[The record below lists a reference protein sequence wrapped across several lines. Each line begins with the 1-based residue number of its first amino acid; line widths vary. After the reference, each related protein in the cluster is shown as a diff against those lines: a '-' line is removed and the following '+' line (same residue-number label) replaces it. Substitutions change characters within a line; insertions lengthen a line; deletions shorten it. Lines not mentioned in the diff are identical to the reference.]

1 MQFKTPLAVV
11 TGIFAFLCLYYL
23 SFTFVSRGIE
33 SDAVEFATDSKT
45 GVVDQSKK
53 TTYLDSMWTTPV
65 LNLGIAEFTYKQVKE
80 QEVKLG
86 LDLRGGMNVTME
98 VSAADVLR
106 VLADQNPNPAFQT
119 ALNEAAK
126 ASYTDSRPFVDIF
139 YEKYSAQA
147 NKVTLARIF
156 SNKSN
161 IKIINFNSSDK
172 DVLKYLNEEVNSTI
186 DRSFEILR
194 ARIDK
199 FGVTSPNIQ
208 RLQGTNR
215 IQIELPGVEDPTRV
229 RKLLQGAAKLEFF
242 EVYETN
248 EWAPF
253 FNTLNDK
260 LVIEENTGGVAAT
273 SLLDD
278 ATADTLAKADTTEN
292 SLLAASGDTG
302 TKTDSGATAIVDTA
316 KKNEKKD
323 TAAVKTSKTFTRLFK
338 PGQGNEGVL
347 YVATK
352 DTNKVNTLLNRE
364 GIRSIFPKEMMFLYG
379 NKPFDNGQGAQ
390 LVPLYFIKSGRD
402 GKAPLDG
409 SVITNAYNDFE
420 PLKGTPVVSMQ
431 MDGMGTK
438 MWRKLTAANLKR
450 KVAIVL
456 DNQVY
461 SAPVVQSEIPNGSSQ
476 ISGNFTI
483 EEAKDLANILKA
495 GRMPVPTRIVEEVVV
510 GPSLGAESIRQGLM
524 SILIGLGVIVFF
536 MIAYY
541 AKSGIVANLAVL
553 INILLILGMLVPM
566 DAVLTLPGIAG
577 IVLTIGM
584 AVDANVLIN
593 ERIKDE
599 LAMGTPMELAVKNGY
614 NLASTSIW
622 DANITTMIAGVVL
635 MFFGSGPVQGFA
647 TTLVIGIFTSLLT
660 SVYITRIIT
669 EWRMSRGV
677 KMTFSTSFSK
687 GLFKNINYNFVA
699 KRKIAYITS
708 SVIIGAGLVSLFSSG
723 LNWGVDFQGGWSY
736 IVTAEKPVD
745 SDGLRNKLEPF
756 LDGRPEVKTYGS
768 AERIKI
774 TTKYLIEDASEDAAA
789 KVQAKLEEGL
799 NAAGD
804 NKYTVLQGSKVG
816 PTIARD
822 IKSKSITAMIIAMMG
837 IFAYIWV
844 RFRKWEYA
852 LGSTIAVIHDTLII
866 ITAYTLLKDVLPF
879 SLEIDQNFIAAILT
893 IIGFS
898 VNDNVVIF
906 DRIREQF
913 REDGGKTD
921 KETLINQA
929 LNYTF
934 SRTVITASTV
944 FVVVLILL
952 LFGGETIRGL
962 SFALL
967 IGVITGTYSTIYI
980 AVPFLIDA
988 GSKDDAKAGA
998 AVPAKA

>member
-23 SFTFVSRGIE
+23 SFTFVSRGVE
-33 SDAVEFATDSKT
+33 NDAIDFATDSKSGT
-45 GVVDQSKK
+45 IDQAKK
-53 TTYLDSMWTTPV
+53 TAYLDSMWTEPV
-65 LNLGIAEFTYKQVKE
+65 LNLGISEFTYKQVKE

-98 VSAADVLR
+98 VSAADVLV
-106 VLADQNPNPAFQT
+106 VLSDNNPNPAFKK
-119 ALNEAAK
+119 ALAEAK
-126 ASYTDSRPFVDIF
+126 AASYADSRSFVDIF
-139 YEKYSAQA
+139 NEIY
-147 NKVTLARIF
+147 NKQPNKLPLARIF
-156 SNKSN
+156 ANKGN
-161 IKIINFNSSDK
+161 DKIINFKSSDK
-172 DVLKYLNEEVNSTI
+172 DVLKYLNDEVNSTI

-199 FGVTSPNIQ
+199 FGVTAPNIQ

-215 IQIELPGVEDPTRV
+215 IQIELPGVDDPARV

-242 EVYETN
+242 EVYEAN
-248 EWAPF
+248 EWIPF
-253 FNTLNDK
+253 FNLMNDK
-260 LVIEENTGGVAAT
+260 LVAEENSGGDASK
-273 SLLDD
+273 SLLEADSSV
-278 ATADTLAKADTTEN
+278 TAST
-292 SLLAASGDTG
+292 
-302 TKTDSGATAIVDTA
+302 DTA
-316 KKNEKKD
+316 ANADSALIAAAGGSDSLKKKDTANKAEAKKD
-323 TAAVKTSKTFTRLFK
+323 TAASKNSKTIARLFK
-338 PGQGNEGVL
+338 PAQGGEGVI

-352 DTNKVNTLLNRE
+352 DTNKVNKLLNRE
-364 GIRSIFPKEMMFLYG
+364 GIRDIFPKEIAFLYG
-379 NKPFDNGQGAQ
+379 NKPMDYGQGGSV
-390 LVPLYFIKSGRD
+390 VPLYFIKMGRD

-431 MDGMGTK
+431 MDALGTK
-438 MWRKLTAANLKR
+438 LWRKLTAANLKR

-510 GPSLGAESIRQGLM
+510 GPTLGAESISQGLT
-524 SILIGLGVIVFF
+524 SILVGLAVIVLF
-536 MIAYY
+536 MVTYY

-599 LAMGTPMELAVKNGY
+599 LAMGTPMELAVTNGY

-622 DANITTMIAGVVL
+622 DANVTTMIAGVVL
-635 MFFGSGPVQGFA
+635 MLFGSGPVQGFA

-669 EWRMSRGV
+669 EWQMSRGV
-677 KMTFSTSFSK
+677 KMTFSTNLSK
-687 GLFKNINYNFVA
+687 GLFKNINYDFVG
-699 KRKIAYITS
+699 KRKIAYVAS
-708 SVIIGAGLVSLFSSG
+708 SIIIGAGIVSLVITG
-723 LNWGVDFQGGWSY
+723 LNYGVDFKGGWSF
-736 IVTAEKPVD
+736 IVSTNGNVNTEK
-745 SDGLRNKLEPF
+745 LRSELTPYLE
-756 LDGRPEVKTYGS
+756 GAPEVKTYGS
-768 AERIKI
+768 TDKVKI
-774 TTKYLIEDASEDAAA
+774 TTTYKIEDGSEDVAAV
-789 KVQAKLEEGL
+789 VQGKLEEGL
-799 NAAGD
+799 AASKQG
-804 NKYTVLQGSKVG
+804 KFEVIQGSKVG

-822 IKSKSITAMIIAMMG
+822 IKSKSILAMIIAMTG
-837 IFAYIWV
+837 IFAYIWL

-852 LGSTIAVIHDTLII
+852 LGSTIAVIHDTMII
-866 ITAYTLLKDVLPF
+866 ITAYTLFKDILPF

-906 DRIREQF
+906 DRIREQIK
-913 REDGGKTD
+913 EDGGQTD
-921 KETLINQA
+921 KVTLINKA

-988 GSKDDAKAGA
+988 GTSTEKEKA
-998 AVPAKA
+998 VTIKPAKA

>member
-1 MQFKTPLAVV
+1 
-11 TGIFAFLCLYYL
+11 
-23 SFTFVSRGIE
+23 
-33 SDAVEFATDSKT
+33 
-45 GVVDQSKK
+45 
-53 TTYLDSMWTTPV
+53 
-65 LNLGIAEFTYKQVKE
+65 
-80 QEVKLG
+80 
-86 LDLRGGMNVTME
+86 
-98 VSAADVLR
+98 
-106 VLADQNPNPAFQT
+106 
-119 ALNEAAK
+119 
-126 ASYTDSRPFVDIF
+126 
-139 YEKYSAQA
+139 
-147 NKVTLARIF
+147 
-156 SNKSN
+156 
-161 IKIINFNSSDK
+161 
-172 DVLKYLNEEVNSTI
+172 
-186 DRSFEILR
+186 
-194 ARIDK
+194 
-199 FGVTSPNIQ
+199 
-208 RLQGTNR
+208 
-215 IQIELPGVEDPTRV
+215 
-229 RKLLQGAAKLEFF
+229 
-242 EVYETN
+242 
-248 EWAPF
+248 
-253 FNTLNDK
+253 
-260 LVIEENTGGVAAT
+260 
-273 SLLDD
+273 
-278 ATADTLAKADTTEN
+278 
-292 SLLAASGDTG
+292 
-302 TKTDSGATAIVDTA
+302 
-316 KKNEKKD
+316 
-323 TAAVKTSKTFTRLFK
+323 
-338 PGQGNEGVL
+338 
-347 YVATK
+347 
-352 DTNKVNTLLNRE
+352 
-364 GIRSIFPKEMMFLYG
+364 MMFLYG

-669 EWRMSRGV
+669 EWRMSKGV

-687 GLFKNINYNFVA
+687 GLFKNVNYNFVA
-699 KRKIAYITS
+699 KRKIAYVAS
-708 SVIIGAGLVSLFSSG
+708 SVIIGAGLVSLFISG
-723 LNWGVDFQGGWSY
+723 LNYGVDFEGGWSY

-745 SDGLRNKLEPF
+745 TEALRNKLEPF
-756 LDGRPEVKTYGS
+756 LQGKPEVKTYG
-768 AERIKI
+768 AADRIKI
-774 TTKYLIEDASEDAAA
+774 TTTFEIDNSSEDAAA
-789 KVQAKLEEGL
+789 LVQSKLEEGL
-799 NAAGD
+799 NSATD
-804 NKYTVLQGSKVG
+804 NKYSVLQGSKVG

-913 REDGGKTD
+913 REDGGKTN

>member
-1 MQFKTPLAVV
+1 M
-11 TGIFAFLCLYYL
+11 
-23 SFTFVSRGIE
+23 SRGIE
-33 SDAVEFATDSKT
+33 SDAVEFATDSKS
-45 GVVDQSKK
+45 GEVNQSKK
-53 TTYLDSMWTTPV
+53 TAYLDSMWTSPV

-106 VLADQNPNPAFQT
+106 VLAEQNPNPAFQT
-119 ALNEAAK
+119 ALNEATK
-126 ASYTDSRPFVDIF
+126 ASYTDSRQFVDIF
-139 YEKYSAQA
+139 YEKFNAQSG
-147 NKVTLARIF
+147 KPTLARIF
-156 SNKSN
+156 ANRNN

-172 DVLKYLNEEVNSTI
+172 DVLKYLNDEVNSTI

-215 IQIELPGVEDPTRV
+215 IQIELPGVEDPARV

-248 EWAPF
+248 EWVPF

-260 LVIEENTGGVAAT
+260 LYAEENAGGAAAA
-273 SLLDD
+273 SLLED
-278 ATADTLAKADTTEN
+278 TAEDTSAVTTDTSSNALLQAAGDTGKKADT
-292 SLLAASGDTG
+292 
-302 TKTDSGATAIVDTA
+302 GATATVDTA
-316 KKNEKKD
+316 KKDDKKD
-323 TAAVKTSKTFTRLFK
+323 TSSVKSSKTIARLFK
-338 PGQGNEGVL
+338 PGQGAEGVI

-390 LVPLYFIKSGRD
+390 LVPLYFIKNGRD

-420 PLKGTPVVSMQ
+420 PLRGTPVVSMQ
-431 MDGMGTK
+431 MDGVGTK
-438 MWRKLTAANLKR
+438 LWRKLTASNLKR

-510 GPSLGAESIRQGLM
+510 GPSLGAESIQQGLT

-541 AKSGIVANLAVL
+541 AKSGVVANLAVL

-599 LAMGTPMELAVKNGY
+599 LAMGTPMELAVRNGY

-669 EWRMSRGV
+669 EWRMSKGV
-677 KMTFSTSFSK
+677 QMTFSTGFSK

-699 KRKIAYITS
+699 KRKIAYVAS
-708 SVIIGAGLVSLFSSG
+708 SVIIGAGLVSLFASG
-723 LNWGVDFQGGWSY
+723 LNYGVDFEGGWSY
-736 IVTAEKPVD
+736 IVTAEKNVD
-745 SDGLRNKLEPF
+745 TDGLRNKLEPF
-756 LDGRPEVKTYGS
+756 LAGKPEVKTFGS
-768 AERIKI
+768 ADRIKI
-774 TTKYLIEDASEDAAA
+774 TTTYLIDDASEDAAA

-913 REDGGKTD
+913 KEDGGKTD

-988 GSKDDAKAGA
+988 GSKDDAKAGS